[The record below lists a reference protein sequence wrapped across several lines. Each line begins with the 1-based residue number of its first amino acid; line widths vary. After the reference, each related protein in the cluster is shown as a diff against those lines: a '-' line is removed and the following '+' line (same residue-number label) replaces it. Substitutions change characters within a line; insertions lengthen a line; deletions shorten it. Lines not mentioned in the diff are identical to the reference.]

1 MVVLY
6 EIILSKHSTSLN
18 KDGFDKKEA
27 IELFT
32 YEDLQ
37 LFYEI
42 ILKAIRDFY
51 FVPDNKMSLMIPILQ
66 MISFRSNK
74 EEKNPIKELPNIKE
88 KKELKPITN
97 NSTLMTLT
105 KKITKEVDIE
115 KNNNLDPK
123 KRLIPINS

>member
-18 KDGFDKKEA
+18 EDGFNNQEIIK
-27 IELFT
+27 LFT

-51 FVPDNKMSLMIPILQ
+51 YVPDNKMSLMIPLLQ

-88 KKELKPITN
+88 KKELDPE
-97 NSTLMTLT
+97 
-105 KKITKEVDIE
+105 KIIQH
-115 KNNNLDPK
+115 
-123 KRLIPINS
+123 